1 MGFCALMEEA
11 GDEATSDRISTREL
25 IMILN
30 QRQGTGPA
38 IITAESGA

>member
-1 MGFCALMEEA
+1 MGFCAVMEEA

-30 QRQGTGPA
+30 QRQGDGPD
-38 IITAESGA
+38 ITTAQSGA